1 MNATNRSECGGFPD
15 FLTNPNPKVYLNDD
29 YIVFDFET
37 TNHDKGSALDPRNR
51 IVLATWVYGREHR
64 NYDGQGRPDRVHTA
78 GGDLLALQRLVDAV
92 ESAGFIVA
100 HNAKFELQ
108 WLQRLGVD
116 IGKLLVYD
124 TMLGEYV
131 RLGNRQG
138 RKDLDTVL
146 ERYGIPRKRSL
157 VSALI
162 HAGVCPSCIPE
173 RWLVDYGQWDT
184 LSTMRAFRSQRREL
198 DDLGLLPVLFTR
210 CLATTVLAD
219 IERYGVKPDEERV
232 RDAYSRINDDHNK
245 SSNQLAAS
253 SGGINLRSTKQV
265 ASFLYDTLGFA
276 EPLNRRGEPDRNS
289 GGGRR
294 TDARSIAEL
303 DARTPGQRDF
313 QQTYKQFRILDKRK
327 EILEKLLAAC
337 EDEDRSFWNDRTGGL
352 LYAQFNQAVTQTHRL
367 SSSGRGHALQFQNF
381 PRAFKPL
388 FKARHAGWLVGE
400 ADGAQLE
407 FRVAG
412 HLGRDPVAARDIR
425 DGFDVHKFTA
435 SNLSAKLAGM
445 YGSRPELLVA
455 PASELAFIFKEVSKD
470 ERQEAKPE
478 TFRPLYGGRGQNPA
492 AKRYAKA
499 FKERWS
505 GIADTQQ
512 GWAFDVLRDK
522 QLRTESGLIFYW
534 PDTRLT
540 PSGYITNTTSIYN
553 YPVQS
558 FATAEIIPI
567 ALVYCWH
574 RMRSHKLRSF
584 LVNTIHDSI
593 IGEIHPDETGAF
605 TEIARQSLTSDC
617 FVYLQRVYNVAFTVP
632 LGCETKIGSHWGE
645 GKAEDYNLDPESYD
659 GGRIDNGRKVL
670 VH

>member
-173 RWLVDYGQWDT
+173 RWLVEYGQWDT
-184 LSTMRAFRSQRREL
+184 LSTLQAFLHQRSEL
-198 DDLGLLPVLFTR
+198 DGLRLLPVLFTR
-210 CLATTVLAD
+210 CLATSVLAD
-219 IERYGVKPDEERV
+219 IERYGVKPDEDRV
-232 RDAYSRINDDHNK
+232 REAYAGVCTEHSKLDQEFV
-245 SSNQLAAS
+245 NQT
-253 SGGINLRSTKQV
+253 GGINPRSSKQV
-265 ASFLYDTLGFA
+265 AGFLYDALGF
-276 EPLNRRGEPDRNS
+276 EELVTRRGDPDRTEA
-289 GGGRR
+289 GGRR
-294 TDARSIAEL
+294 TDAESILRLSAGTSAQRS
-303 DARTPGQRDF
+303 F
-313 QQTYKQFRILDKRK
+313 QEVYKRYRVVDKQK
-327 EILEKLLAAC
+327 EILGKLLAAC
-337 EDEDRSFWNDRTGGL
+337 EEEEGL
-352 LYAQFNQAVTQTHRL
+352 LHAQFNQAVTQTHRL
-367 SSSGRGHALQFQNF
+367 SSSGRRHALQFQNF

-445 YGSRPELLVA
+445 YSGKPELLVA
-455 PASELAFIFKEVSKD
+455 PASELAVIFKEVTKD

-659 GGRIDNGRKVL
+659 
-670 VH
+670 

>member
-37 TNHDKGSALDPRNR
+37 TNLDKGSALNPDNR
-51 IVLATWVYGREHR
+51 IVLATWVYGTELVSGGY
-64 NYDGQGRPDRVHTA
+64 NNDRVHTA

-173 RWLVDYGQWDT
+173 RWLVEYGQWDT
-184 LSTMRAFRSQRREL
+184 LSTLQAFLHQRSEL
-198 DDLGLLPVLFTR
+198 DSLRLLPVLFTR
-210 CLATTVLAD
+210 CLATPVLAD

-232 RDAYSRINDDHNK
+232 RESLARVNDKHRDLDNK
-245 SSNQLAAS
+245 FTEQT
-253 SGGINLRSTKQV
+253 GGINPRSSKQV
-265 ASFLYDTLGFA
+265 GEFLYGTLGFE
-276 EPLNRRGEPDRNS
+276 EPLTRRGEPDRTES
-289 GGGRR
+289 GGRR
-294 TDARSIAEL
+294 TDAETILRLVATS
-303 DARTPGQRDF
+303 DNQRAF
-313 QQTYKQFRILDKRK
+313 QSVYKEYRVVDKQK

-337 EDEDRSFWNDRTGGL
+337 EEDDGL

-367 SSSGRGHALQFQNF
+367 SSSGRKHKLQFQNF
-381 PRAFKPL
+381 PRSFKKL

-617 FVYLQRVYNVAFTVP
+617 FVYLQRVYGVAFTVP